1 MSYRLARA
9 IGFRMDPER
18 AHRLA
23 LAVARLSRPV
33 WAIGRRRREASP
45 VEVMGLRFR
54 NPLGLAAGY
63 DKDAVAWRA
72 LGAMGF
78 GHVEVGTVTPQPQ
91 PGNPRPRL
99 HRLVDDRALVNRM
112 GFPGA
117 GAEAVAGRL
126 RGGRPGGLILGV
138 SIGPNAATPP
148 ERRLDDYRVLVA
160 RFAPLADYLAVNVSS
175 PNTQGLRS
183 LERPEEISGLLGALR
198 AERDVWVGRIGRR
211 VPLVV
216 KLSPDLSD
224 APGVAASAEEAGAD
238 GIVMGNTTIER
249 PGIERP
255 TPEGGLSGEPL
266 APLALQRLHEVVAA
280 SRLPVISCGGIMSPR
295 DVAERLAAGAALVQI
310 YTGLVYAGPGLVGS
324 TLRELRG
331 DY

>member
-9 IGFRMDPER
+9 LGFRMDPER
-18 AHRLA
+18 AHRRA
-23 LAVARLSRPV
+23 LVAARVARPL
-33 WAIGRRRREASP
+33 WAIGSRRREAAP

-78 GHVEVGTVTPQPQ
+78 GHVEVGTVTPLPQ

-99 HRLVDDRALVNRM
+99 HRLVERQALINRM

-117 GAEAVAGRL
+117 GAEAVAARLQGR
-126 RGGRPGGLILGV
+126 RPAGLILGV
-138 SIGPNAATPP
+138 SIGPNATTPP
-148 ERRLDDYRVLVA
+148 ERRLDDYRMLVA

-175 PNTQGLRS
+175 PNTEGLRS
-183 LERPEEISGLLGALR
+183 LEQPGEISGLLGALR
-198 AERDVWVGRIGRR
+198 AERDAWVGRIGRR

-216 KLSPDLSD
+216 KLSPDLPD
-224 APGVAASAEEAGAD
+224 VAGVVAAAEEAGAD
-238 GIVMGNTTIER
+238 GIVMGNTTTGR
-249 PGIERP
+249 PGIEEA
-255 TPEGGLSGEPL
+255 TPEGGLSGAPL
-266 APLALQRLHEVVAA
+266 APLALQRLREVVAA

-331 DY
+331 AG